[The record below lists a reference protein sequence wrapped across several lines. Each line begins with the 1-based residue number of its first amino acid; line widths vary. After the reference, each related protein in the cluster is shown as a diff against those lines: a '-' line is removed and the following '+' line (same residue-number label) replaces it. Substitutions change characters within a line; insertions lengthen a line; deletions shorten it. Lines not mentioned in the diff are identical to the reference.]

1 VHRFFTSFFRFFLSP
16 GGLLVLSGLDSS
28 MLFFLPVAVDA
39 ALIIMVARYRDWFWA
54 FPLLAT
60 AGSIIGATAT
70 YMVGRKIGEKGLERW
85 ISKQKLA
92 RVRRKLREREIFAIG
107 LAAVLPPPF
116 PLTPFVLTS
125 GALGME
131 KRKFYVSLGSMRF
144 VRFGTE
150 AVLALLYGRRI
161 LVWMRSDIFE
171 YFVAGVAVL
180 AITGTAWSIYHAFRR
195 PH

>member
-1 VHRFFTSFFRFFLSP
+1 
-16 GGLLVLSGLDSS
+16 

-39 ALIIMVARYRDWFWA
+39 ALIIMVARYHDWFWA

-60 AGSIIGATAT
+60 AGSLIGATAT
-70 YMVGRKIGEKGLERW
+70 YMIGRKIGEKGLERW
-85 ISKQKLA
+85 ISKQRLA
-92 RVRRKLREREIFAIG
+92 RVRKKLQEREIFAIA

-131 KRKFYVSLGSMRF
+131 KRKFYVSLGTMRF

-150 AVLALLYGRRI
+150 AVLALVYGRRI
-161 LVWMRSDIFE
+161 LGWMRSDVFE
-171 YFVAGVAVL
+171 YFVAGIGVL
-180 AITGTAWSIYHAFRR
+180 AITGTVWSIYHAFRR